1 MSTTIDKK
9 AFMLNEVLPLLK
21 GLSADKEPNFGL
33 MTPQH
38 MVEHLVY
45 TLKNCVRRV
54 GEIEDPPTKGQLGF
68 KRFIAKGAIFEHRPK
83 GKTKAD
89 LPPLKYDN
97 LEDAIAQIE
106 IAIHRFYNHYEEHP
120 EFKCYNPFFGELE
133 FEELDLFNYMHY
145 RYHLWQFGLI
155 DTYPNRG

>member
-1 MSTTIDKK
+1 MSATIDKK
-9 AFMLNEVLPLLK
+9 AFLMSEVLPLLK
-21 GLSADKEPNFGL
+21 TLPADREPNFGL

-38 MVEHLVY
+38 MVEHLAY

-54 GEIEDPPTKGQLGF
+54 GEVENPPTKGQLGF
-68 KRFIAKGAIFEHRPK
+68 QKFIAKGAIMEHRPK

-97 LEDAIAQIE
+97 IEDAIAQVE
-106 IAIHRFYNHYEEHP
+106 IAIHRFYNHFDSQP
-120 EFKCYNPFFGELE
+120 DFKCYNAFFGELG
-133 FEELDLFNYMHY
+133 FEELEVFNFMHY

-155 DTYPNRG
+155 DTYPKRV